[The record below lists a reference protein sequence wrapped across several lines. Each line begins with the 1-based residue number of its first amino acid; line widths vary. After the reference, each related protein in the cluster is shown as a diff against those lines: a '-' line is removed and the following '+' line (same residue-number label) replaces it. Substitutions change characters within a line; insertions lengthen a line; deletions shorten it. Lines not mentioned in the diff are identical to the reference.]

1 MKRFVGGV
9 PALAML
15 CFALTSRSQPGPS
28 REPPTVGMEGRVEV
42 LLPESGLSAK
52 TPDRRTPMLV
62 RIASSRPHG
71 TLTYYDLRY
80 IGRVPGQYDLR
91 AYLAAADGRPATGL
105 PALPVTVKGILPVL
119 HNGWL
124 EEQALRAPSLFGGY
138 RAVATVVAAFWVV
151 AFFLIIRVG
160 RKRKALCI
168 ESPVVRPPT
177 LAERLRPL
185 VERAAAG
192 QLSANEKA
200 ALERMLI
207 AHWQRRLGL
216 GAADG
221 AELIAAIRRHPEA
234 GALLGALED
243 WLHRP
248 PGSVR
253 VALEPVLAPYRDL
266 PAEEPAEAAR

>member
-1 MKRFVGGV
+1 
-9 PALAML
+9 
-15 CFALTSRSQPGPS
+15 
-28 REPPTVGMEGRVEV
+28 
-42 LLPESGLSAK
+42 
-52 TPDRRTPMLV
+52 MLV

-91 AYLAAADGRPATGL
+91 AYLVAADGRPATGL
-105 PALPVTVKGILPVL
+105 PALPVTVKGILPVP

>member
-160 RKRKALCI
+160 RKRKALRI

-177 LAERLRPL
+177 
-185 VERAAAG
+185 
-192 QLSANEKA
+192 
-200 ALERMLI
+200 
-207 AHWQRRLGL
+207 
-216 GAADG
+216 
-221 AELIAAIRRHPEA
+221 
-234 GALLGALED
+234 
-243 WLHRP
+243 
-248 PGSVR
+248 
-253 VALEPVLAPYRDL
+253 
-266 PAEEPAEAAR
+266 